1 MIFTTEFPDPVDVR
15 HKMNLTYESVEN
27 TLQFQLSLLH
37 LLSANQAAEEV
48 PKREADGL
56 EEMMAQ
62 LLQRQ

>member
-1 MIFTTEFPDPVDVR
+1 
-15 HKMNLTYESVEN
+15 MNHNHESVEQ

-37 LLSANQAAEEV
+37 LFAANQAADESS
-48 PKREADGL
+48 KREADRL

>member
-1 MIFTTEFPDPVDVR
+1 MTQEHQYVD
-15 HKMNLTYESVEN
+15 E

-37 LLSANQAAEEV
+37 LFAANQAADETS
-48 PKREADGL
+48 KREADRL